1 MDLRRAF
8 SPFDMKR
15 LNSYANNMLDYH
27 AILDLLPLLAGMY
40 FNKQLPAAIHLSAIQ
55 SAVLLALGLQRKRIE
70 DVEAELNLPVSQL
83 LALFVKSMRKM
94 VNAVEEVQ
102 KSDISTQL
110 AQEANTN
117 GSTAAKQKSF
127 EGRPAITETLEE
139 ELNQEGEVVADQLKE
154 QQRQAIDSLG
164 VER

>member
-1 MDLRRAF
+1 
-8 SPFDMKR
+8 
-15 LNSYANNMLDYH
+15 MLDYH

-40 FNKQLPAAIHLSAIQ
+40 FNKQLPVSIHLSAIQ

-70 DVEAELNLPVSQL
+70 EVEAELNLPVSQL

-102 KSDISTQL
+102 KSDISTKL
-110 AQEANTN
+110 AQEASTN
-117 GSTAAKQKSF
+117 GSTTTKQKSF
-127 EGRPAITETLEE
+127 ESRPAITETLEE

-154 QQRQAIDSLG
+154 QQRQAVDSLG